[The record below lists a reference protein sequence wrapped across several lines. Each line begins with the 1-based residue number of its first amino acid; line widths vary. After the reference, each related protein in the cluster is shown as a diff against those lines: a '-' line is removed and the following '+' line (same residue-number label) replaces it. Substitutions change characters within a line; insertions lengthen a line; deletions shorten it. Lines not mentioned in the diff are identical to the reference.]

1 MSGVNKAIILGN
13 LGADP
18 EVRYTQAGKAITK
31 LSVATSESWKGQDG
45 SKQEKTTW
53 HRAVCF
59 GRTAEVAGEYLS
71 KGSKVYL
78 EGRMEHDSYTD
89 KEGNEKPTF
98 QIVVQSLQMISSK
111 GEGGSRPAPKKQDDS
126 DFRDEIPF

>member
-18 EVRYTQAGKAITK
+18 EVRHTQAGKAIAN
-31 LSVATSESWKGQDG
+31 LRVATSESWKGQDG

-59 GRTAEVAGEYLS
+59 GRTAEVAGQYLS
-71 KGSKVYL
+71 KGSKVYI
-78 EGRMEHDSYTD
+78 EGRMEHGSYTD

-98 QIVVQSLQMISSK
+98 EIVVQSLQMLSSK
-111 GEGGSRPAPKKQDDS
+111 GEGGPRPAPQSDS

>member
-18 EVRYTQAGKAITK
+18 EVRHTQSGKAIAN
-31 LSVATSESWKGQDG
+31 LRVATSESWKGQDG

-59 GRTAEVAGEYLS
+59 GRTAEVAGQYLS
-71 KGSKVYL
+71 KGSKVYI
-78 EGRMEHDSYTD
+78 EGRMEHGSYTD

-98 QIVVQSLQMISSK
+98 EIVVQSLQMLSSK
-111 GEGGSRPAPKKQDDS
+111 GEGGPRAAPQSDS